1 MTVPILSVVMKSKK
15 KQSYYNL
22 FELLKIMIKEMNIK
36 VEFINIY
43 IWPIMKRRL
52 EMLLKNLLQILYFYD
67 VFFIIVNV
75 F

>member
-36 VEFINIY
+36 VEFNNIY
-43 IWPIMKRRL
+43 IL
-52 EMLLKNLLQILYFYD
+52 ADY
-67 VFFIIVNV
+67 
-75 F
+75 